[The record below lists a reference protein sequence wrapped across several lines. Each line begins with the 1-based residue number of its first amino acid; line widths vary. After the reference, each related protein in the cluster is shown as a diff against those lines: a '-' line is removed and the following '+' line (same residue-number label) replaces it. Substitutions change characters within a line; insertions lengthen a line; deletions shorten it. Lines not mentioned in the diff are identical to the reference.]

1 MHDATALLL
10 PRPHGSL
17 TPERCPSHWVF
28 LQTSGRST
36 RTHNFFRIRSAPLRS
51 HDDAEGLLGNIYVT
65 PILRL
70 TLFCR
75 RAGNGMTDATAR
87 QYDAYG
93 VAVVYVGSESRK
105 ASRFIGSDVYTEYT
119 FRLSAACL
127 CKDVDG
133 HIFRV
138 RYSQARRSHDEIVR
152 SSSLCSDGQLPDLQ
166 FPSSF
171 PLRDMTTVDSVNE
184 RAADLCAYYNRVV
197 ALEGAL
203 ASAAV
208 RRAIGLEPVTEAAVL
223 TAAELYFGSVA
234 AVKARFARLG
244 GAAAESCDDCKLQ
257 AALPQAISLG
267 AQLLLDS
274 REEIARYNGMP
285 IMADEE
291 GVSRHV
297 RLTLSSVA
305 LASQLSE
312 IAALDWASFEIW
324 WKAECLEPVAAAARR
339 ALVDHVLP
347 VPRDVEPRFG
357 GEVLL
362 PQKCSAVSDGPA
374 PEVELERVQALLSAE
389 SQARQQAQADLEEMR
404 RVLAQERSQWMG
416 TEQRHQD
423 GGTNCNDSFL
433 SPFLESSP
441 GASASAS
448 SGLSTDAEEVSSDPP
463 PQWQPRTDAGRI
475 LPSPSNLL
483 NESGSAFGVHLAGV
497 STSAVVGTDAGRS
510 GGASQQHQTSLR
522 ADATRD
528 DRDDELIVVR
538 SGRRKS
544 KAGNTPA
551 RLPGKSLLA
560 RTLFEEQRDAAV
572 GRRVSPSSRSEASTG
587 ADSKLGTAATVETT
601 VGPSDPAEQQA
612 QAQDEQMRQLPPD
625 L

>member
-1 MHDATALLL
+1 MA
-10 PRPHGSL
+10 
-17 TPERCPSHWVF
+17 
-28 LQTSGRST
+28 
-36 RTHNFFRIRSAPLRS
+36 
-51 HDDAEGLLGNIYVT
+51 DD
-65 PILRL
+65 
-70 TLFCR
+70 
-75 RAGNGMTDATAR
+75 TAR

-93 VAVVYVGSESRK
+93 VAVVYVGSELRKGSRI
-105 ASRFIGSDVYTEYT
+105 IGSDVYTEYT

-138 RYSQARRSHDEIVR
+138 RYSQARRSHNEIVR
-152 SSSLCSDGQLPDLQ
+152 SFSDEKIPDLG
-166 FPSSF
+166 FPYSF
-171 PLRDMTTVDSVNE
+171 PLRDMLTVDCVNE

-234 AVKARFARLG
+234 AVKAQFARIS
-244 GAAAESCDDCKLQ
+244 GAVVESCDYNLQ

-267 AQLLLDS
+267 AQLLLES
-274 REEIARYNGMP
+274 REEIARYSGMP

-297 RLTLSSVA
+297 RLSLSSVA
-305 LASQLSE
+305 LASQLSD
-312 IAALDWASFEIW
+312 IAALDWANFEIW

-339 ALVDHVLP
+339 ALLDHDVL

-362 PQKCSAVSDGPA
+362 PHQLSALRDSPA

-389 SQARQQAQADLEEMR
+389 SQARQQAQADLEDMR
-404 RVLAQERSQWMG
+404 RILAQERTQRMQ
-416 TEQRHQD
+416 TEQSHQE
-423 GGTNCNDSFL
+423 GGTYCDDSVL

-441 GASASAS
+441 DARTTAS
-448 SGLSTDAEEVSSDPP
+448 SGLSTDTEQIHSDPSS
-463 PQWQPRTDAGRI
+463 QWQPRTDADRI

-483 NESGSAFGVHLAGV
+483 NESGSNFGVHLAGV
-497 STSAVVGTDAGRS
+497 STSGVVGTDAGLS
-510 GGASQQHQTSLR
+510 ELASQQHQTSHR
-522 ADATRD
+522 SDVAID
-528 DRDDELIVVR
+528 DGDDELIIVR

-544 KAGNTPA
+544 KAGNSSA
-551 RLPGKSLLA
+551 RLTGQSLLA
-560 RTLFEEQRDAAV
+560 RTLFEEHKDAAC
-572 GRRVSPSSRSEASTG
+572 GRLISVSQSSESSIG
-587 ADSKLGTAATVETT
+587 ADTKLDMVAA
-601 VGPSDPAEQQA
+601 DQQ
-612 QAQDEQMRQLPPD
+612 MLQLPE